1 MLGMPT
7 TGNIYSLRDL
17 THSYG
22 KYPTLD
28 IASLDVTE
36 GGVVGLIG
44 PNGSGK
50 STLLKVLGLLQ
61 PRRSGDLFYRG
72 ERIDGREQALRR
84 EITLLLQ
91 EPYLLRRTV
100 YANIAYPLKLRGMS
114 AAEIEV
120 TAADSLRRVGLRLDD
135 FGSRP
140 WYRLS
145 GGEVQRVSLAVRL
158 ALRPKVLLLDEPTA
172 NVDEASATRIK
183 EAVWH
188 AWSDWGTTI
197 VVATHDLIWL
207 YEVATKIVSLYRGR
221 AISDG
226 AENLIQ
232 GDWLREEGRAAIRL
246 RGQQIVA
253 RLPDDLTAALECAA
267 LNPSDIKIVDAAS
280 AAPAGCN
287 RLLGTIA
294 QMSVER
300 ATGEILS
307 VVDCDGIS
315 LRARFPA
322 DFARSSNLYPGL
334 HVALIFSEAAL
345 SFI

>member
-1 MLGMPT
+1 MNG
-7 TGNIYSLRDL
+7 IYTLRNL

-22 KYPTLD
+22 KHPTLD
-28 IASLDVTE
+28 IAALDVPE
-36 GGVVGLIG
+36 GGVLGLIG

-61 PRRSGDLFYRG
+61 PRRSGELLYKG
-72 ERIDGREQALRR
+72 EPVDGREQRLRR

-100 YANIAYPLKLRGMS
+100 FANIAYPLKLRGMPT
-114 AAEIEV
+114 AEIE
-120 TAADSLRRVGLRLDD
+120 AAAGDALRRVGMSLAD

-145 GGEVQRVSLAVRL
+145 GGEVQRISLAVRL
-158 ALRPKVLLLDEPTA
+158 AMRPKVLLLDEPTA
-172 NVDEASATRIK
+172 NVDEASAMRIK

-188 AWSDWGTTI
+188 AWNDWGTTI
-197 VVATHDLIWL
+197 VVATHDLVWL

-232 GDWLREEGRAAIRL
+232 GDWLREDGRAVVHL
-246 RGQQIVA
+246 RTQRITA
-253 RLPDDLTAALECAA
+253 PLPEGGAPLECAT
-267 LNPSDIKIVDAAS
+267 LNPSDIGIYQVSEACPGGDNHLE
-280 AAPAGCN
+280 GV
-287 RLLGTIA
+287 IA

-300 ATGEILS
+300 STGEILA
-307 VVDCDGIS
+307 VVDCDGLS
-315 LRARFPA
+315 LRVRFSS
-322 DFARSSNLYPGL
+322 DYARSSGFYPGL
-334 HVALIFSEAAL
+334 RVALAFSGGSL
-345 SFI
+345 LFI

>member
-1 MLGMPT
+1 MT
-7 TGNIYSLRDL
+7 TSGNIYSLRNL

-22 KYPTLD
+22 KHPTLD
-28 IASLDVTE
+28 IASLDVPE

-61 PRRSGDLFYRG
+61 PRRSGELFYKG
-72 ERIDGREQALRR
+72 ERVDGSEQLLRR

-114 AAEIEV
+114 AAEIEA
-120 TAADSLRRVGLRLDD
+120 TASDSLRRVGMRLDE

-172 NVDEASATRIK
+172 NVDEASAARVK

-188 AWSDWGTTI
+188 AWNDWGTTI
-197 VVATHDLIWL
+197 VVATHDLVWL

-232 GDWLREEGRAAIRL
+232 GDWLREGDCAVIKLREQRIAAS
-246 RGQQIVA
+246 
-253 RLPDDLTAALECAA
+253 LPDDPTAALECAR
-267 LNPSDIKIVDAAS
+267 LNPSNIKIADAS
-280 AAPAGCN
+280 ANAPDGEN

-300 ATGEILS
+300 ATGEILA
-307 VVDCDGIS
+307 VVDCNGIS
-315 LRARFPA
+315 LRVRFSA
-322 DFARSSNLYPGL
+322 DFARDSNLYPGL
-334 HVALIFSEAAL
+334 RVALIFSEDAL